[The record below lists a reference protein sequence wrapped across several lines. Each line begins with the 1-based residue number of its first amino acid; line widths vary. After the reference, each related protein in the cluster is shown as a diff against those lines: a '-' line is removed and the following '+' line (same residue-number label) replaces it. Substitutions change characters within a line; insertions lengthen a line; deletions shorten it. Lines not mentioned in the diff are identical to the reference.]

1 MLEKRPEE
9 ISLMDVINC
18 TESTMAISRFLEK
31 DGYCSRN
38 YSDCCKVHK
47 VLLDLQNTYNNRLEN
62 LKISD
67 IIQPGK
73 DEYFGRFYVV
83 IKLNLKD
90 QTYECIYSHVHE
102 VYDKVSASASY
113 GEFVKK
119 YTEQYVHEQDRQKL
133 QEFLAS
139 EKLTEHLV
147 DGCMEEDMSY
157 RRICDNEADSYIWM
171 EAKRYVDETENTA
184 ILTFHNAKV
193 IPDTIVNMEQ
203 ELRKKEKNITKQYW
217 DMVSLLVAVLNHNNL
232 VETEHQDDISFYTE
246 QVYRQLQKNYPE
258 YGITEEEIENVSHL
272 APIHDIGKI
281 RVSIE
286 ILNKNGKLTIDEMEV
301 VKQHPI
307 CRKKLG
313 MTQKQLAEKLGKSDK
328 SVSKWERGICLPDV
342 SVYLELCEILGISLN
357 EFLAGE
363 DIEVTNVEKK
373 SEDTL
378 IQISKDSSHKQRYL
392 KKIIAV
398 LLIAVGVFAITLGIM
413 VCNKLRQ
420 PQNYIEAVDPDS
432 VEMKTAELLSGIDG
446 TMMFRYN
453 SKDTFQALYIYLSEY
468 HSGKRVSHKRV
479 LELSYEDVKSA
490 KNGLIVITPDFDNFT
505 AKLIA
510 ADEYS
515 KYMTETPILEGV
527 ANREY
532 YGRSATSIENK
543 STIEYGTEQ
552 GLAALIYGE
561 QGVSSLPI
569 QDITG
574 EYIDTDNEYMYY
586 YSAEFVK

>member
-1 MLEKRPEE
+1 MAAICWKNDRKKFLLWMLLTVQSQQWQSADSWRRTDTVPE
-9 ISLMDVINC
+9 ITRIAVKYIKC
-18 TESTMAISRFLEK
+18 YWICRT
-31 DGYCSRN
+31 
-38 YSDCCKVHK
+38 
-47 VLLDLQNTYNNRLEN
+47 
-62 LKISD
+62 
-67 IIQPGK
+67 
-73 DEYFGRFYVV
+73 V

-307 CRKKLG
+307 CRKK
-313 MTQKQLAEKLGKSDK
+313 
-328 SVSKWERGICLPDV
+328 
-342 SVYLELCEILGISLN
+342 
-357 EFLAGE
+357 
-363 DIEVTNVEKK
+363 KK
-373 SEDTL
+373 TWY
-378 IQISKDSSHKQRYL
+378 DS
-392 KKIIAV
+392 
-398 LLIAVGVFAITLGIM
+398 
-413 VCNKLRQ
+413 
-420 PQNYIEAVDPDS
+420 
-432 VEMKTAELLSGIDG
+432 KTAC
-446 TMMFRYN
+446 
-453 SKDTFQALYIYLSEY
+453 
-468 HSGKRVSHKRV
+468 
-479 LELSYEDVKSA
+479 
-490 KNGLIVITPDFDNFT
+490 
-505 AKLIA
+505 
-510 ADEYS
+510 
-515 KYMTETPILEGV
+515 
-527 ANREY
+527 
-532 YGRSATSIENK
+532 
-543 STIEYGTEQ
+543 
-552 GLAALIYGE
+552 
-561 QGVSSLPI
+561 
-569 QDITG
+569 
-574 EYIDTDNEYMYY
+574 
-586 YSAEFVK
+586 

>member
-1 MLEKRPEE
+1 MQLTNTTDYAIRIVCYLASENKVITTAELSRELNIPASYIPKITKQLKEKEIVKAAEGSNGGYMLEKRPEE

-18 TESTMAISRFLEK
+18 TESTMAISRCLEK

-62 LKISD
+62 VKISD

-102 VYDKVSASASY
+102 VYDKVSDSATY
-113 GEFVKK
+113 DEFIRK
-119 YTEQYVHEQDRQKL
+119 YTEQYV
-133 QEFLAS
+133 
-139 EKLTEHLV
+139 
-147 DGCMEEDMSY
+147 
-157 RRICDNEADSYIWM
+157 
-171 EAKRYVDETENTA
+171 DETENIA

-281 RVSIE
+281 RVPIE

-307 CRKKLG
+307 TGAEMTLRFPNG
-313 MTQKQLAEKLGKSDK
+313 MTTEKLNKYSYEICRHHHERFDGSGYPDGLKGDQIPLCAQVVGLVDAYDAL
-328 SVSKWERGICLPDV
+328 VSERP
-342 SVYLELCEILGISLN
+342 Y
-357 EFLAGE
+357 
-363 DIEVTNVEKK
+363 KRK
-373 SEDTL
+373 
-378 IQISKDSSHKQRYL
+378 L
-392 KKIIAV
+392 KHA
-398 LLIAVGVFAITLGIM
+398 
-413 VCNKLRQ
+413 
-420 PQNYIEAVDPDS
+420 EAVRMIVNAECGAFS
-432 VEMKTAELLSGIDG
+432 MKLLQCFFAAAMQKEWVQKVES
-446 TMMFRYN
+446 
-453 SKDTFQALYIYLSEY
+453 
-468 HSGKRVSHKRV
+468 
-479 LELSYEDVKSA
+479 
-490 KNGLIVITPDFDNFT
+490 
-505 AKLIA
+505 
-510 ADEYS
+510 
-515 KYMTETPILEGV
+515 
-527 ANREY
+527 NRE
-532 YGRSATSIENK
+532 E
-543 STIEYGTEQ
+543 
-552 GLAALIYGE
+552 
-561 QGVSSLPI
+561 
-569 QDITG
+569 
-574 EYIDTDNEYMYY
+574 
-586 YSAEFVK
+586 

>member
-1 MLEKRPEE
+1 M
-9 ISLMDVINC
+9 
-18 TESTMAISRFLEK
+18 
-31 DGYCSRN
+31 
-38 YSDCCKVHK
+38 
-47 VLLDLQNTYNNRLEN
+47 
-62 LKISD
+62 KISD

-307 CRKKLG
+307 CRKRKKLG

-363 DIEVTNVEKK
+363 DIEVTNVEKN
-373 SEDTL
+373 
-378 IQISKDSSHKQRYL
+378 R
-392 KKIIAV
+392 KI
-398 LLIAVGVFAITLGIM
+398 
-413 VCNKLRQ
+413 
-420 PQNYIEAVDPDS
+420 
-432 VEMKTAELLSGIDG
+432 
-446 TMMFRYN
+446 
-453 SKDTFQALYIYLSEY
+453 
-468 HSGKRVSHKRV
+468 H
-479 LELSYEDVKSA
+479 
-490 KNGLIVITPDFDNFT
+490 
-505 AKLIA
+505 
-510 ADEYS
+510 
-515 KYMTETPILEGV
+515 
-527 ANREY
+527 
-532 YGRSATSIENK
+532 
-543 STIEYGTEQ
+543 
-552 GLAALIYGE
+552 
-561 QGVSSLPI
+561 
-569 QDITG
+569 
-574 EYIDTDNEYMYY
+574 
-586 YSAEFVK
+586 

>member
-18 TESTMAISRFLEK
+18 TESTMAISRCLEK

-62 LKISD
+62 VKISD

-119 YTEQYVHEQDRQKL
+119 YTEQYVHEQNRQKL

-301 VKQHPI
+301 VKQHPMTGAEMTLRFPNGVTTEKLNEYSYEI
-307 CRKKLG
+307 CRHHH
-313 MTQKQLAEKLGKSDK
+313 
-328 SVSKWERGICLPDV
+328 ERFAGSGYPDGLKGDQIPIC
-342 SVYLELCEILGISLN
+342 
-357 EFLAGE
+357 A
-363 DIEVTNVEKK
+363 
-373 SEDTL
+373 
-378 IQISKDSSHKQRYL
+378 H
-392 KKIIAV
+392 
-398 LLIAVGVFAITLGIM
+398 
-413 VCNKLRQ
+413 
-420 PQNYIEAVDPDS
+420 
-432 VEMKTAELLSGIDG
+432 
-446 TMMFRYN
+446 
-453 SKDTFQALYIYLSEY
+453 
-468 HSGKRVSHKRV
+468 
-479 LELSYEDVKSA
+479 
-490 KNGLIVITPDFDNFT
+490 
-505 AKLIA
+505 
-510 ADEYS
+510 
-515 KYMTETPILEGV
+515 
-527 ANREY
+527 
-532 YGRSATSIENK
+532 GRS
-543 STIEYGTEQ
+543 GR
-552 GLAALIYGE
+552 
-561 QGVSSLPI
+561 
-569 QDITG
+569 
-574 EYIDTDNEYMYY
+574 
-586 YSAEFVK
+586 

>member
-18 TESTMAISRFLEK
+18 TESTMAISRCLEK

-62 LKISD
+62 VKISD

-119 YTEQYVHEQDRQKL
+119 YIEQYVHEQDRQKL

-307 CRKKLG
+307 TG
-313 MTQKQLAEKLGKSDK
+313 AEMTLRFPNGVTTEKLNEYSYEICRHHHERFDGSGYPDGLKGDQIPICAQVVGLVDAYDAL
-328 SVSKWERGICLPDV
+328 VSERPYKRKLRHGEAVRMIINGECGAFSMKL
-342 SVYLELCEILGISLN
+342 LQC
-357 EFLAGE
+357 FLAAAMQKE
-363 DIEVTNVEKK
+363 WVQKVET
-373 SEDTL
+373 DT
-378 IQISKDSSHKQRYL
+378 
-392 KKIIAV
+392 
-398 LLIAVGVFAITLGIM
+398 
-413 VCNKLRQ
+413 
-420 PQNYIEAVDPDS
+420 EA
-432 VEMKTAELLSGIDG
+432 
-446 TMMFRYN
+446 
-453 SKDTFQALYIYLSEY
+453 
-468 HSGKRVSHKRV
+468 
-479 LELSYEDVKSA
+479 
-490 KNGLIVITPDFDNFT
+490 
-505 AKLIA
+505 
-510 ADEYS
+510 
-515 KYMTETPILEGV
+515 
-527 ANREY
+527 
-532 YGRSATSIENK
+532 
-543 STIEYGTEQ
+543 
-552 GLAALIYGE
+552 
-561 QGVSSLPI
+561 
-569 QDITG
+569 
-574 EYIDTDNEYMYY
+574 
-586 YSAEFVK
+586 

>member
-1 MLEKRPEE
+1 MLEKRPGE

-18 TESTMAISRFLEK
+18 TESTMAISRCLEK

-62 LKISD
+62 VKISD

-232 VETEHQDDISFYTE
+232 VETEHQDDI
-246 QVYRQLQKNYPE
+246 
-258 YGITEEEIENVSHL
+258 
-272 APIHDIGKI
+272 GKI
-281 RVSIE
+281 RVPIE

-307 CRKKLG
+307 TGAEMTLRLPNGVTTEKMNEYSYEICRHHHERFDGSGYPDGLKGDQILICAQVVGLVDAYDALVSERPYKRKLRHG
-313 MTQKQLAEKLGKSDK
+313 EAVRMIINGKCGAFSMKLLQ
-328 SVSKWERGICLPDV
+328 C
-342 SVYLELCEILGISLN
+342 
-357 EFLAGE
+357 FLAAAMQKE
-363 DIEVTNVEKK
+363 WVQKVET
-373 SEDTL
+373 DT
-378 IQISKDSSHKQRYL
+378 
-392 KKIIAV
+392 
-398 LLIAVGVFAITLGIM
+398 
-413 VCNKLRQ
+413 
-420 PQNYIEAVDPDS
+420 EA
-432 VEMKTAELLSGIDG
+432 
-446 TMMFRYN
+446 
-453 SKDTFQALYIYLSEY
+453 
-468 HSGKRVSHKRV
+468 
-479 LELSYEDVKSA
+479 
-490 KNGLIVITPDFDNFT
+490 
-505 AKLIA
+505 
-510 ADEYS
+510 
-515 KYMTETPILEGV
+515 
-527 ANREY
+527 
-532 YGRSATSIENK
+532 
-543 STIEYGTEQ
+543 
-552 GLAALIYGE
+552 
-561 QGVSSLPI
+561 
-569 QDITG
+569 
-574 EYIDTDNEYMYY
+574 
-586 YSAEFVK
+586 

>member
-1 MLEKRPEE
+1 MGTDREGDIMQLTNTTDYAIRIVCYLASENKVITTAELSRELNIPASYIPKITKQLKEKEIVKAAEGSNGGYMLEKRPEE

-18 TESTMAISRFLEK
+18 TESTMAISRCLEK

-47 VLLDLQNTYNNRLEN
+47 VLMDLQNTYNNRLEN
-62 LKISD
+62 VKISD

-102 VYDKVSASASY
+102 VYDKVSDSATY
-113 GEFVKK
+113 DEFIRK
-119 YTEQYVHEQDRQKL
+119 YTEQYVYEQDRQKL
-133 QEFLAS
+133 RRFLTS

-147 DGCMEEDMSY
+147 DGCMEDDMSY

-171 EAKRYVDETENTA
+171 EAKRYVDETENIA
-184 ILTFHNAKV
+184 ILTLHNAKV

-281 RVSIE
+281 RVPIE

-307 CRKKLG
+307 TGAEMTLRFPNG
-313 MTQKQLAEKLGKSDK
+313 MTTEKLNKYSYEICRHHHERFDGSGYPDGLKGDQIPLCAQVVGLVDAYDAL
-328 SVSKWERGICLPDV
+328 VSERPYKRKLKHDEAVRMIVNAECGAFSMKLLQC
-342 SVYLELCEILGISLN
+342 
-357 EFLAGE
+357 FLAAAMQKE
-363 DIEVTNVEKK
+363 WVQKVE
-373 SEDTL
+373 S
-378 IQISKDSSHKQRYL
+378 
-392 KKIIAV
+392 
-398 LLIAVGVFAITLGIM
+398 
-413 VCNKLRQ
+413 
-420 PQNYIEAVDPDS
+420 
-432 VEMKTAELLSGIDG
+432 
-446 TMMFRYN
+446 
-453 SKDTFQALYIYLSEY
+453 
-468 HSGKRVSHKRV
+468 
-479 LELSYEDVKSA
+479 
-490 KNGLIVITPDFDNFT
+490 
-505 AKLIA
+505 
-510 ADEYS
+510 
-515 KYMTETPILEGV
+515 
-527 ANREY
+527 NRE
-532 YGRSATSIENK
+532 E
-543 STIEYGTEQ
+543 
-552 GLAALIYGE
+552 
-561 QGVSSLPI
+561 
-569 QDITG
+569 
-574 EYIDTDNEYMYY
+574 
-586 YSAEFVK
+586 